1 VSPADGGLAGDQPVL
16 QIYGLSKTFPGQRAL
31 DSVDLSVRRG
41 EIHALLGQNGSG
53 KSTVIKILAGYHAPD
68 PGADIAVDGQPLRLG
83 VPGAGHEL
91 GLRFVHQDLGLVPTL
106 NVMDNLALGRAYR
119 TNLFGRISWRA
130 EADAARVAVADLGL
144 RLDPYRSLDSLSV
157 AERSIVA
164 IARAVHDDTGHTK
177 VLVLD
182 EPTAALPAD
191 EVERLFAVLRRL
203 RERGVGIV
211 LVTHHLDEV
220 LAVADRVTVL
230 RDGRR
235 VATVDRDELDH
246 DRLVELIVGRVVSLA
261 PARSEVAAQRQPRL
275 TVQHVAG
282 DNVVDFTAEVGHG
295 EVVGV
300 AGLDGSGRESI
311 IPLLTGQRPRY
322 AGRVAVGSS
331 PVPSRDPDRALRAG
345 IAFVPSER
353 ARLGL
358 FATMTV
364 RENLTIARLGTLRRH
379 GRVDR
384 GAERSETSRWIE
396 RLGVVTAGT
405 EAPIATLSGGNQQK
419 VMIGRSLR
427 LQPQVLLL
435 DEPTQGVDVGA
446 RHEVHAI
453 IEAAVAGGMAVLVAS
468 TDSDELVR
476 LCHRVLIVRDGRIVR
491 TLHRDHDLTIDELD
505 HAQMSPTLE
514 EIEV

>member
-1 VSPADGGLAGDQPVL
+1 MASSPHAERRAVL
-16 QIYGLSKTFPGQRAL
+16 DIQGLSKTFPGQRAL
-31 DSVDLSVRRG
+31 DGVDFAVQRG
-41 EIHALLGQNGSG
+41 EIHALVGQNGSG
-53 KSTVIKILAGYHAPD
+53 KSTIIKILAGYHAPD
-68 PGADIAVDGQPLRLG
+68 PGAFIGVDGEPLRPG

-106 NVMDNLALGRAYR
+106 NVIDNLALGRAYR
-119 TNLFGRISWRA
+119 TNRFRRISWRA
-130 EADAARVAVADLGL
+130 EAEAARLALADLGL

-164 IARAVHDDTGHTK
+164 IARAVHDDAGHTK

-191 EVERLFAVLRRL
+191 EVERLFEVLRRL
-203 RERGVGIV
+203 RDRGVGVV

-220 LAVADRVTVL
+220 LAISDRITVL
-230 RDGRR
+230 RDGSR
-235 VATVDRDELDH
+235 VATLSRHELDH

-261 PARSEVAAQRQPRL
+261 PARSAAAAQRRPRL
-275 TVQHVAG
+275 IVRDVAG
-282 DNVVDFTAEVGHG
+282 DNVAGFTAEVGQG

-311 IPLLTGQRPRY
+311 IPLLTGQRVRET
-322 AGRVAVGSS
+322 GDVVVGSKS
-331 PVPSRDPDRALRAG
+331 VRSYDPERTLRAG

-358 FATMTV
+358 FAAMAV
-364 RENLTIARLGTLRRH
+364 RENLTIARLRTLRRL
-379 GRVDR
+379 GRIDR
-384 GAERSETSRWIE
+384 GAERSETSGWIQ
-396 RLGVVTAGT
+396 RLGVVSSGT

-419 VMIGRSLR
+419 IMIGRSLR

-453 IEAAVAGGMAVLVAS
+453 IEAAVADGMAVLVAS

-476 LCHRVLIVRDGRIVR
+476 LCHRVLVMREGRVVR

-505 HAQMSPTLE
+505 HAQLSTTLE
-514 EIEV
+514 EVSR

>member
-1 VSPADGGLAGDQPVL
+1 MASSPDAGSRPVL
-16 QIYGLSKTFPGQRAL
+16 EIHRLSKTFPGQVAL
-31 DSVDLSVRRG
+31 DGVDLAVQRG

-53 KSTVIKILAGYHAPD
+53 KSTVIKVLAGYHAPD
-68 PGADIAVDGQPLRLG
+68 PGASVGVDGQPLRLG
-83 VPGAGHEL
+83 IPGAGHEL
-91 GLRFVHQDLGLVPTL
+91 GLRFVHQDLGLVPTV
-106 NVMDNLALGRAYR
+106 NVIDNLALGRAYR
-119 TNLFGRISWRA
+119 TNRIGRIRWRA
-130 EADAARVAVADLGL
+130 EADAARVAMADLGL
-144 RLDPYRSLDSLSV
+144 HVDPYASLGSLSV
-157 AERSIVA
+157 AERTIVA
-164 IARAVHDDTGHTK
+164 IARAVHDDTGATK

-203 RERGVGIV
+203 RDRGVGIV

-220 LAVADRVTVL
+220 LAIADRVTVL

-235 VATVDRDELDH
+235 VATVDRGELDH

-261 PARSEVAAQRQPRL
+261 PARSAAATQREPRL
-275 TVQHVAG
+275 MARHVAG
-282 DNVVDFTAEVGHG
+282 GNVVDFSAEVGHG

-311 IPLLTGQRPRY
+311 IPLLTGQRPRD
-322 AGRVAVGSS
+322 AGDVAVGSTS
-331 PVPSRDPDRALRAG
+331 VPSDPERALRAG

-358 FATMTV
+358 FATMAV
-364 RENLTIARLGTLRRH
+364 RENLTISRLRTLRRF

-384 GAERSETSRWIE
+384 VAERSETSGWIE
-396 RLGVVTAGT
+396 RLGVVTSGT

-427 LQPQVLLL
+427 LQPKVLLL

-446 RHEVHAI
+446 RHEVHGI
-453 IEAAVAGGMAVLVAS
+453 LEAAVADGMAVLVAS

-476 LCHRVLIVRDGRIVR
+476 LCHRVLVLRAGRVVR

-514 EIEV
+514 EVGR

>member
-1 VSPADGGLAGDQPVL
+1 MSPADGGLAGDQPVL
-16 QIYGLSKTFPGQRAL
+16 EIYELSKTFPGQLAL
-31 DSVDLSVRRG
+31 DSVDLTVRRG

-53 KSTVIKILAGYHAPD
+53 KSTVIKILAGYHPPD

-91 GLRFVHQDLGLVPTL
+91 GLRFVHQDLGLVPAL
-106 NVMDNLALGRAYR
+106 NVIDNLALGRAYR
-119 TNLFGRISWRA
+119 TNGFGRISWRA
-130 EADAARVAVADLGL
+130 EAEAARIALADLGL
-144 RLDPYRSLDSLSV
+144 HVDPYAPLGSLSV

-164 IARAVHDDTGHTK
+164 IARAVHDESGATK

-261 PARSEVAAQRQPRL
+261 PARSEAAAQRQPRL

-282 DNVVDFTAEVGHG
+282 DNVVDFAAEVGHG

-311 IPLLTGQRPRY
+311 IPLLTGQRPRDTGRCRGGID
-322 AGRVAVGSS
+322 AGAV
-331 PVPSRDPDRALRAG
+331 PRPRAG
-345 IAFVPSER
+345 VACR
-353 ARLGL
+353 DRL
-358 FATMTV
+358 
-364 RENLTIARLGTLRRH
+364 RPE
-379 GRVDR
+379 
-384 GAERSETSRWIE
+384 
-396 RLGVVTAGT
+396 
-405 EAPIATLSGGNQQK
+405 
-419 VMIGRSLR
+419 
-427 LQPQVLLL
+427 
-435 DEPTQGVDVGA
+435 
-446 RHEVHAI
+446 
-453 IEAAVAGGMAVLVAS
+453 
-468 TDSDELVR
+468 
-476 LCHRVLIVRDGRIVR
+476 
-491 TLHRDHDLTIDELD
+491 
-505 HAQMSPTLE
+505 
-514 EIEV
+514 